1 MVRFNTSALNPFSY
15 FTSYFFIHFIFKSIG
30 FRQGP
35 SDVLILVL
43 VLGPFTYEDWMVL
56 ILGLFTCQDWMVLVL
71 WPFTCQDWMVLVLGP
86 FRCFDEMVDSHSA
99 SSAQHCFI
107 FNAIKLATL
116 HAPAQCCHDLV

>member
-1 MVRFNTSALNPFSY
+1 MIPTFPPFS
-15 FTSYFFIHFIFKSIG
+15 FISYSRVLA
-30 FRQGP
+30 RQGP

-71 WPFTCQDWMVLVLGP
+71 GP
-86 FRCFDEMVDSHSA
+86 FRCFDEMIDSHSA
-99 SSAQHCFI
+99 SSARHCFI